1 MYTVF
6 LTAYRSY
13 EPKAVNEKMTVGMHA
28 TINAHPS
35 VYGKVT
41 ARDVVGCYREAGAE
55 SASTE
60 RTLRVEC
67 TEAIQCEDL
76 LYLAKQHFQD
86 SILVVR
92 NEDMSAELWSLEK
105 PGDYIQYTPLE
116 GTFKQVDEPS
126 GECYSMIDGQC
137 WEVA

>member
-13 EPKAVNEKMTVGMHA
+13 EPKAVNEKMTMGMHA
-28 TINAHPS
+28 TIDAHPS

-41 ARDVVGCYREAGAE
+41 AHDVVGCYREAGTE

-76 LYLAKQHFQD
+76 MYLAMQHHQD
-86 SILVVR
+86 SILVV
-92 NEDMSAELWSLEK
+92 NNADMTAALWSLAQV
-105 PGDYIQYTPLE
+105 GAYIRRTPLE
-116 GTFKQVDEPS
+116 GTFKQVAAPK
-126 GECYSMIDGQC
+126 GECYSIINGEF
-137 WEVA
+137 WEVV